1 MRFGVRSRPGDVVPV
16 DRERIV
22 GERGLYQGSAL
33 TTVDPKGRVAI
44 PANLR
49 STLERNSDARFVVV
63 TVHPKSP
70 CLVGYD
76 LGWSR
81 ERHRELKDQEKRL
94 LERGEAI
101 DYNVFRDAYNVAEE
115 VPFDNSGRFLLP
127 GFLRM
132 KGGLKDVAF
141 FQGYGDYF
149 EIWNPDA
156 LLAAPDVSPMAQE
169 LVRYLLDQRSGK

>member
-1 MRFGVRSRPGDVVPV
+1 VPA
-16 DRERIV
+16 DRELRV

-49 STLERNSDARFVVV
+49 STLERNADARVVVV
-63 TVHPKSP
+63 TIHPQSP
-70 CLVGYD
+70 CLLGYD

-81 ERHRELKDQEKRL
+81 ERHRELKAHEQRV
-94 LERGEAI
+94 LERGGAI
-101 DYNVFRDAYNVAEE
+101 DYNMFRDAYNVAEE
-115 VPFDNSGRFLLP
+115 IPFDNSGRFLLP
-127 GFLRM
+127 GFLKM
-132 KGGLKDVAF
+132 KSGLKDVAF

-149 EIWNPDA
+149 EIWNPDV
-156 LLAAPDVSPMAQE
+156 LLASEEASPLSRD